1 MFFCSVWPVRVFETL
16 SGLSVHEN
24 LPEVTPANLMRQRS
38 FFFVSSSFYMCS
50 PTVCGVTGVLS
61 MFRAGQKP
69 FSASRSPVE
78 WCIVD
83 LGSRAKVGKYK
94 IARNDPKFCP
104 VIDFWIL
111 RTLYA
116 GGDSVFLLRLAGR
129 AFGVIGRD
137 LFFGRFRAGI
147 SQVNLMSKR
156 TCFFCFVCLLY
167 VSCECVGSRGS

>member
-16 SGLSVHEN
+16 SGLLTGNS
-24 LPEVTPANLMRQRS
+24 LPVTIQAQLRRQRS
-38 FFFVSSSFYMCS
+38 FFLFLLPPICVPQLSGGSRRL
-50 PTVCGVTGVLS
+50 LS

-83 LGSRAKVGKYK
+83 LGSRAEVGKYK

-104 VIDFWIL
+104 VIDFRVL

-116 GGDSVFLLRLAGR
+116 GGASVFLLRLAGR
-129 AFGVIGRD
+129 S
-137 LFFGRFRAGI
+137 FRN
-147 SQVNLMSKR
+147 SQW
-156 TCFFCFVCLLY
+156 TFCAR
-167 VSCECVGSRGS
+167 EPT